1 MNTKCNLIIDSC
13 CDLPREVVEQEGIYL
28 LQFPYITESGEER
41 MDDLYQSL
49 SPKGFY
55 DEMRA
60 GGFPSTA
67 QIPYPSLQ
75 AAIDWAAAQDK
86 PCVWLSFSSGLSGT
100 FDTISMLVS
109 QAREQNP
116 DLGLELVDTRLAS
129 IAEGFL
135 VFEALRQRERGLDAA
150 ELAAWAS
157 EARWY
162 VNCGFM
168 VDDLGALRHG
178 GRIPASVAFAGS
190 KLDVKPLLSIDI
202 DGRLSVVGVARGR
215 KKGLRALAER
225 YAKGCDKSSESR
237 TVLLGDAD
245 CVRDRERLRDF
256 VLKDDP
262 DAVALES
269 SIGPVIGSHVGPG
282 MVAVVYWGGDR
293 RESASVS
300 DRIAKKVKGK

>member
-13 CDLPREVVEQEGIYL
+13 CDLPHEIVKQEGVYL
-28 LQFPYITESGEER
+28 LQFPYINESGEH

-49 SPKGFY
+49 SPKDFY

-67 QIPYPSLQ
+67 QIPYPDLQ
-75 AAIDWAAAQDK
+75 AAIDWAAEQDK
-86 PCVWLSFSSGLSGT
+86 PCVWLSFTSGLSGT

-109 QAREQNP
+109 DAREKNP
-116 DLGLELVDTRLAS
+116 DLVLELVDTRLAS

-135 VFEALRQRERGLDAA
+135 VFEALRQRERGLDAS
-150 ELAAWAS
+150 ELAAWAN
-157 EARWY
+157 EARWF

-168 VDDLGALRHG
+168 VEDLGALRHG

-245 CVRDRERLRDF
+245 CAKDRERLRDLI
-256 VLKDDP
+256 LKDDP
-262 DAVALES
+262 EAMPLES

-282 MVAVVYWGGDR
+282 MVAVVYWGSDR
-293 RESASVS
+293 RDSASVS

>member
-13 CDLPREVVEQEGIYL
+13 CDLPHEIVEQEGVYL
-28 LQFPYITESGEER
+28 LQFPYINESGEH

-49 SPKGFY
+49 SPKDFY

-67 QIPYPSLQ
+67 QIPYPDLQ
-75 AAIDWAAAQDK
+75 AAIDWAAEQDK
-86 PCVWLSFSSGLSGT
+86 PCVWLSFTSGLSGT

-109 QAREQNP
+109 DAREKNP
-116 DLGLELVDTRLAS
+116 DLVLELVDTRLAS

-135 VFEALRQRERGLDAA
+135 VFEALRQRERGLDAS
-150 ELAAWAS
+150 ELAAWAN
-157 EARWY
+157 EARWF

-168 VDDLGALRHG
+168 VEDLGALRHG

-245 CVRDRERLRDF
+245 CAKDRERLRDLI
-256 VLKDDP
+256 LKDDP
-262 DAVALES
+262 EAMPLES

-282 MVAVVYWGGDR
+282 MVAVVYWGSDR

>member
-13 CDLPREVVEQEGIYL
+13 CDLPHEIVEQEGVYL
-28 LQFPYITESGEER
+28 LQFPYINESGEH

-49 SPKGFY
+49 SPKDFY

-67 QIPYPSLQ
+67 QIPYPDLQ
-75 AAIDWAAAQDK
+75 AAIDWAAEQDK
-86 PCVWLSFSSGLSGT
+86 PCVWLSFTSGLSGT

-109 QAREQNP
+109 DAREKNP
-116 DLGLELVDTRLAS
+116 DLVLELVDTRLAS

-135 VFEALRQRERGLDAA
+135 VFEALRQRERGLDAS
-150 ELAAWAS
+150 ELAAWAN
-157 EARWY
+157 EARWF

-168 VDDLGALRHG
+168 VEDLGALRHG

-245 CVRDRERLRDF
+245 CAKDRERLRDLI
-256 VLKDDP
+256 LKDDP
-262 DAVALES
+262 EAMPLES

-282 MVAVVYWGGDR
+282 MVAVVYWGSDR
-293 RESASVS
+293 RDSASVS